1 MEGGHFKAIPWAK
14 RALWAL
20 NHHHL
25 TSSLRPS
32 SFCSLPVAGSCLLFE
47 EPARARRKAGLSVPC
62 LAFAWR
68 GRVEVA
74 GGHLLVWSQEALLCT
89 SCGVQ
94 SSPPA
99 HGESYFLT
107 DE

>member
-1 MEGGHFKAIPWAK
+1 M
-14 RALWAL
+14 
-20 NHHHL
+20 
-25 TSSLRPS
+25 
-32 SFCSLPVAGSCLLFE
+32 
-47 EPARARRKAGLSVPC
+47 
-62 LAFAWR
+62 
-68 GRVEVA
+68 EVA